1 MLDAILASNIAG
13 LRDSACTNL
22 NNKSRTANE
31 RDFIALAAA
40 GRHAKPSDLNQLV
53 LRSSLS
59 GQKRLLLDLDPTV
72 DF

>member
-1 MLDAILASNIAG
+1 MLDVVLSSNIAG

-40 GRHAKPSDLNQLV
+40 GRHTKPADTNQRV
-53 LRSSLS
+53 LWSSLS
-59 GQKRLLLDLDPTV
+59 VRRGDPV
-72 DF
+72 M